1 MRLTLRVL
9 LAYLD
14 NILEPADAATV
25 EAKIAESEKVSLLV
39 HHIREISKRVRI
51 PAPDVLGKGLGL
63 DPNTVAEYL
72 DYGLSDDAVR
82 DFENICTNSDVHMAE
97 VAACHEIL
105 SLVLVK
111 PAEIDPNAR
120 QRMYALLD
128 ESHKPL
134 MATPLT
140 AEPVVA
146 AAASAPQRAAAGA
159 ATGAA
164 VAAAAEPR
172 RKSEVPEYLRRP
184 DDAGGKSAGRFAL
197 AAAILFALII
207 GGGAAAAMFVPHDSL
222 PSFMQPLAKGFGNGP
237 SEVAVVPEGET
248 ATPTASTP
256 PASTAS
262 GTPNGTAAVVA
273 VLPTGTVLSTAGL
286 RQPESAIAPAMPTA
300 TAAVAVVAP
309 VAPVP
314 AGTPVAT
321 VVAVAPTTPAAM
333 PAGTTIAGNP
343 TTIVVPAP
351 TGPAGTVA
359 PVTVVPAPGTTVAV
373 VGPPA
378 ARPPAARPP
387 AAVVPVKIEPVGRIS
402 SDPSQ
407 VILRFDSRV
416 GWVRVQTRDQ
426 SQIMVGDRLLA
437 LPSYRPQLTLLGGL
451 TVDLL
456 GGTSI
461 ELLPIDA
468 SGTPGIR
475 LLRGRLTMF
484 ASGNT
489 SAKLVLDINAQRRAT
504 FALTAA
510 EFAVQHAFHR
520 PRGMDP
526 AGGPLP
532 WSLAMYCKSGE
543 VVLSDDKGP
552 SPPLKGPSSWLITGT
567 SPLEPLTMPSLPLWI
582 SADDRELIEKQ
593 ASDFVEAALRE
604 GKALNVALEE
614 IVDDRRIENQQ
625 LALRC
630 LAQLG
635 DFNDFTPLLRDPVQ
649 RWSNLEKYLE
659 MLSEAIDYGPYHAGR
674 LREAF
679 AKQAGQIKGDD
690 LYRMMWGYND
700 EQLKGG
706 VAKALVE
713 TLEHDDLDYRVL
725 AFWNL
730 TRITGQ
736 TLTYLP
742 QDTPLKRRA
751 AVAKWVQKLE
761 SGQIVNRNN

>member
-72 DYGLSDDAVR
+72 DYGMTDDAVR

-111 PAEIDPNAR
+111 PAEIDPNSR

-134 MATPLT
+134 PATSLT

-146 AAASAPQRAAAGA
+146 TPASSAQQRAAAVG
-159 ATGAA
+159 
-164 VAAAAEPR
+164 AAAAGPSPAETR
-172 RKSEVPEYLRRP
+172 RKSEVPDYLRQP
-184 DDAGGKSAGRFAL
+184 DEASGKAVGRFAL
-197 AAAILFALII
+197 AAAILLALLI
-207 GGGAAAAMFVPHDSL
+207 GGGAAALTLVPYEKL
-222 PSFMQPLAKGFGNGP
+222 PGFMQPMAASMGNGP
-237 SEVAVVPEGET
+237 TDVAVAPVEPVR
-248 ATPTASTP
+248 
-256 PASTAS
+256 PAHAAAVSS
-262 GTPNGTAAVVA
+262 GTPTGTATMPPVDAT
-273 VLPTGTVLSTAGL
+273 LGL
-286 RQPESAIAPAMPTA
+286 RQPESAITPAVPAA
-300 TAAVAVVAP
+300 TVATTVVAP

-314 AGTPVAT
+314 AGTPVA
-321 VVAVAPTTPAAM
+321 VAVATATPVAM
-333 PAGTTIAGNP
+333 PATGGP
-343 TTIVVPAP
+343 TTVVVPTP
-351 TGPAGTVA
+351 GPNGTVA
-359 PVTVVPAPGTTVAV
+359 PVTVTPAPGTTVAV
-373 VGPPA
+373 VAPPV
-378 ARPPAARPP
+378 ARPPV
-387 AAVVPVKIEPVGRIS
+387 AVVPAKIEPVGRVS
-402 SDPSQ
+402 SDPNQ
-407 VILRFDSRV
+407 VILRFDTRA
-416 GWVRVQTRDQ
+416 GWVRLQTREQ
-426 SQIMVGDRLLA
+426 QQLMVGDRLIA
-437 LPSYRPQLTLLGGL
+437 LPNFRPQLTLTGGL

-456 GGTSI
+456 GGTSV

-468 SGTPGIR
+468 AGTPGIR
-475 LLRGRLTMF
+475 LLHGRMTMV
-484 ASGNT
+484 ASGAT
-489 SAKLVLDINAQRRAT
+489 SGKLVLEVGQRRAT
-504 FALTAA
+504 IALTSA

-520 PRGMDP
+520 PNGVDP
-526 AGGPLP
+526 TAGPLP
-532 WSLAMYCKSGE
+532 WSLTMYLKSGE
-543 VVLSDDKGP
+543 LIISDEKGP
-552 SPPLKGPSSWLITGT
+552 SPTLKAPGSWLITGT
-567 SPLEPLTMPSLPLWI
+567 SPLEPLTMTNLPAWI
-582 SADDRELIEKQ
+582 SADELTLLDKQ
-593 ASDFVEAALRE
+593 AADFVETALRE
-604 GKALNVALEE
+604 GKAVNVALEE
-614 IVDDRRIENQQ
+614 VVEDRRSENQQ

-635 DFNDFTPLLRDPVQ
+635 DFNDFTGILRDPAQ
-649 RWSNLEKYLE
+649 RWTTVEKYVEL
-659 MLSEAIDYGPYHAGR
+659 LSDSIDFGPYHADR

-679 AKQAGQIKGDD
+679 AKQAGPTKGSD
-690 LYRMMWGYND
+690 LYRMMWGYSD

-730 TRITGQ
+730 SKITGQ

-742 QDTPLKRRA
+742 QDPPLKRRA
-751 AVAKWVQKLE
+751 AVSKWQQKLE
-761 SGQIVNRNN
+761 SGQIVNKRT